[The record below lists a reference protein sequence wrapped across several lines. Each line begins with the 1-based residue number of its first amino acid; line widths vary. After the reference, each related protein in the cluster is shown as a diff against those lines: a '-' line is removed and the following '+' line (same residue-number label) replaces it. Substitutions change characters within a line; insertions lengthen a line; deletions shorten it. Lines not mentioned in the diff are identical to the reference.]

1 MNTRKNI
8 ISMVTMIVIGC
19 IAMAYVDAV
28 ISPDYAV
35 KSIIKIFIFLTLPL
49 GYSLLS
55 KDVSFRPL
63 FKFEKKG
70 MRFSILLGLGVF
82 VFILGSYFLIGPNF
96 DFSHV
101 TESLQS
107 NIGVNAGNFM
117 FVAIYIS
124 IVNSLLE
131 EFFFRGFAFLT
142 LKKLTGRKF
151 AYIFSAGAF
160 SVYHIAMMT
169 SWFTV
174 PLFILLI
181 VSLFVAGL
189 LFNWLN
195 ERNGNIYTSWM
206 VHMSANL
213 AINTI
218 GFILF
223 GLV

>member
-8 ISMVTMIVIGC
+8 ISIITMIVIGC

-35 KSIIKIFIFLTLPL
+35 KSIIKILIFLTLPL
-49 GYSLLS
+49 VYSLIS
-55 KDVSFRPL
+55 KEVSFRPL
-63 FKFEKKG
+63 FKFEKKE
-70 MRFSILLGLGVF
+70 MRFSILLGLGVY
-82 VFILGSYFLIGPNF
+82 VFILGSYFLIGPYF
-96 DFSHV
+96 DFTQV

-107 NIGVNAGNFM
+107 NIGVNAGNFV

-174 PLFILLI
+174 RLFILLI

-195 ERNGNIYTSWM
+195 ERDGNIYTSWM
-206 VHMSANL
+206 VHMCANL

-218 GFILF
+218 GFMLF